1 MTDVTSLSRTSL
13 NKLTNAADGWTH
25 GWAEDRRVPR

>member
-13 NKLTNAADGWTH
+13 NKLTNAADVWTDV
-25 GWAEDRRVPR
+25 WAEDRRVLR